1 MPSLI
6 SVKLPGFAD
15 RDAHW
20 ERVIRR
26 TESTDHPSAANV
38 IPLNVWKWR
47 LSYCWSQ
54 RAASAY
60 TSSDTIWKMHPGRL
74 SRWDKIHFD
83 PSPLWHSE
91 GKFDWFI
98 RPASPQPPFN
108 ETVIAHGR
116 PALHRRRE
124 KKCGQNVKY
133 NQFSTHTDEEWEE
146 NETCGQKEDGET
158 EHMCRCQKNNITKKT
173 NTNMTEGMRKKKQEL
188 GFTFTQTKDPC
199 QEEVVKLWNKGWG
212 HPRWT
217 GRGQQFKYQF
227 SELVTAPDVRTWLL
241 SSAHDH

>member
-173 NTNMTEGMRKKKQEL
+173 NTNMTEGIRKKK
-188 GFTFTQTKDPC
+188 
-199 QEEVVKLWNKGWG
+199 
-212 HPRWT
+212 
-217 GRGQQFKYQF
+217 
-227 SELVTAPDVRTWLL
+227 SRTWLYVYPNQRSTPRG
-241 SSAHDH
+241 SSETLKQRVRTPEVNWQRPAIQVSILWVGHCTRC

>member
-173 NTNMTEGMRKKKQEL
+173 NTNMTEGIRKKK
-188 GFTFTQTKDPC
+188 
-199 QEEVVKLWNKGWG
+199 
-212 HPRWT
+212 
-217 GRGQQFKYQF
+217 
-227 SELVTAPDVRTWLL
+227 SRTWLYVYPNQRSMPRG
-241 SSAHDH
+241 SSETLKQRVRTPEVNWQRPAIQVSILWVGHCTRC